1 MSERPEPDIDHVREA
16 MREHDERPAEEG
28 DEPERERE
36 RDDGEDEGDDDE

>member
-16 MREHDERPAEEG
+16 LREHDERPAEEG
-28 DEPERERE
+28 DERERE